1 MNRTVRWL
9 ATGAALALLMLS
21 QGCGSRKPPSPPPP
35 SDTTGP
41 HVVTDLSTLSP
52 ADALNPFGKKSSDA
66 ASTIA
71 RSAETAATRGS
82 VQAMGTERHVG
93 DDKHPGVER
102 LLNKKAA
109 QFDMLSM
116 RVMDQLFGAMESLED
131 DDPIDRLKLP
141 TGLRP
146 VIITATLNN
155 NGRLRDILIEQ
166 HSGEAAVD
174 KMVVQ
179 ACKRGLYINNPPP
192 DALASDGTYKIRLE
206 TRLENYASM
215 TGETWE
221 FKTYLGMALL

>member
-9 ATGAALALLMLS
+9 ATGAMLALLTIS
-21 QGCGSRKPPSPPPP
+21 EGCSSKKPPPPPP
-35 SDTTGP
+35 SSDSGP
-41 HVVTDLSTLSP
+41 HVVTDLSTISS
-52 ADALNPFGKKSSDA
+52 ADAFNPFGKKNSEA
-66 ASTIA
+66 ASSIVHSTQ
-71 RSAETAATRGS
+71 TGTQGS
-82 VQAMGTERHVG
+82 VAAMGTERHVG

-116 RVMDQLFGAMESLED
+116 RVMDQLFGAMERFED
-131 DDPIDRLKLP
+131 DDPLARLKLP
-141 TGLRP
+141 TDLRP
-146 VIITATLNN
+146 VIITGTLNSK
-155 NGRLRDILIEQ
+155 GKLQDLLIEQ

-174 KMVVQ
+174 KMVVK

-192 DALASDGTYKIRLE
+192 DALTADGTYKIRLE

-215 TGETWE
+215 DGETWE